1 LSGLSSFGQR
11 LYLVAGFVSVAL
23 GAIGAFL
30 PLLPTVPFLILAA
43 FCFARS
49 SPKLEAKL
57 MNHPRYGPHLVAWRE
72 KGVVS
77 RKAKLSATAAFAASM
92 VVGFIA
98 LSLPWSLIPTCVAL
112 ICGTWLW
119 NRPES

>member
-1 LSGLSSFGQR
+1 MKRQ
-11 LYLVAGFVSVAL
+11 LYFAAGITSVAL

-49 SPKLEAKL
+49 SPALEARL

-77 RKAKLSATAAFAASM
+77 RKAKLSATAAFAASI

-98 LSLPWSLIPTCVAL
+98 MPLPWSLIPAGVAV
-112 ICGTWLW
+112 ICGSWLW
-119 NRPES
+119 RRPEV